1 MQGRVNALRH
11 ALGVLHYE
19 ERDRSVALAP
29 DTLIVACVDE
39 VYGFRDDE
47 LSAVVRE
54 LFS

>member
-1 MQGRVNALRH
+1 MQARVSALRH
-11 ALGVLHYE
+11 ALNVSPCEG
-19 ERDRSVALAP
+19 RDESVVQAP

-47 LSAVVRE
+47 LNAVVRE